1 MGIQDKTLNCLSYSS
16 GGINS
21 KGGLKNLDQVVSIDD
36 PHLYQLLKIDGPL
49 INLLTDKKSLMKT
62 CIIYGRTLHT
72 YCCIQGLLKRG
83 VEPQNIILAIPDE
96 HCHVEENYNEIE

>member
-1 MGIQDKTLNCLSYSS
+1 M
-16 GGINS
+16 
-21 KGGLKNLDQVVSIDD
+21 DQVVSIDD
-36 PHLYQLLKIDGPL
+36 PHLYQLLKKDGPL